1 MPDIDP
7 DDERRTR
14 SGLEDKRAQLEA
26 DMARLTAPPEDTSG
40 ISFGKRVGEGT
51 SYAVDRLVQVKVH
64 DQMQA
69 LLTDVE
75 RALVKLDEG
84 SYGICDNCGAAI
96 PPERLEGLPWAVLCV
111 RCAAQR

>member
-7 DDERRTR
+7 GGERRTR
-14 SGLEDKRAQLEA
+14 SALEDKRAQLEA
-26 DMARLTAPPEDTSG
+26 DMARMTAPPEDTSA

-51 SYAVDRLVQVKVH
+51 SFAVDRLVQVKVH

-75 RALVKLDEG
+75 RVLAKLDEG
-84 SYGICDNCGAAI
+84 SYGMCDNCGAAI